1 MPLARA
7 ALYAATLGVL
17 VMSVRAALVGPP
29 PLGWA
34 ITAGV
39 AYTAFVLGGVFFLR
53 WRVFADAVVRGPKGA
68 RGVVL
73 TFDDGP
79 HPKWTAKILAALAER
94 GAKATFFVVGRKAE
108 QHPEMVR
115 AILEAGHGI
124 GLHSYEHDRLF
135 ALRREKRVRA
145 DLEKGIAVLEALT
158 GTRPTLF
165 RPPIGHTNPI
175 IARVADALDLTMVG
189 WTVSGH
195 DGLASAR
202 PADVAARVRRDLRD
216 RVIVAL
222 HDAPERGEREPAAI
236 KALPDILDAIAAE
249 RLEIVSLAA
258 WTS

>member
-1 MPLARA
+1 
-7 ALYAATLGVL
+7 
-17 VMSVRAALVGPP
+17 
-29 PLGWA
+29 
-34 ITAGV
+34 
-39 AYTAFVLGGVFFLR
+39 VFFLR
-53 WRVFADAVVRGPKGA
+53 WRVFADAVVRGPKGV

-79 HPKWTAKILAALAER
+79 HPQWTAKILATLAQH

-124 GLHSYEHDRLF
+124 GLHSYEHDRFF

-145 DLEKGIAVLEALT
+145 DLERGIAVLEALT

-189 WTVSGH
+189 WTISGH
-195 DGLASAR
+195 DGIASAR

-216 RVIVAL
+216 RAIVAL

-249 RLEIVSLAA
+249 RLGVVPLSG